1 MVFCWYGC
9 LYFIC
14 VLGAHRGQERVL
26 DSPGTVLTEG
36 GELPCGGWQRKL
48 EEQPVL
54 LAVKVSLQLHSGLP

>member
-1 MVFCWYGC
+1 M
-9 LYFIC
+9 
-14 VLGAHRGQERVL
+14 L